1 MSSDLTLVIGN
12 RNYSS
17 WSLRPWIFM
26 THVGLAFDTVCLPLD
41 TPQFAAGIHSYSPAH
56 RVPVL
61 LHGTLRVWESIAVI
75 EYTAE
80 LAGRGWPADRAVRA
94 EARALAAEMHAGFQP
109 LRDAYPMNIRAR
121 GRSVPANPALAA
133 SIRRIDTMWSD
144 CRRRHAAGGPWLF
157 GAYSGAD
164 AMYAPVA
171 LRFNTYGSA
180 GLSEAARAY
189 VATAVG
195 DPLLQPW
202 IAAATA
208 EPEVIERDEAGL
220 V

>member
-26 THVGLAFDTVCLPLD
+26 THVGLAFDTVRLPLD
-41 TPQFAAGIHSYSPAH
+41 TPQFAAGIRGYSPAH
-56 RVPVL
+56 KVPVL
-61 LHGTLRVWESIAVI
+61 LHGELRVWESIAII
-75 EYTAE
+75 EYAAE
-80 LAGRGWPADRAVRA
+80 LAGRGWPAERAARA
-94 EARALAAEMHAGFQP
+94 EARSLAGEMHAGFQP

-121 GRSVPANPALAA
+121 GRSVPGSPALAA
-133 SIRRIDTMWSD
+133 SIHRIDAMWSD
-144 CRRRHAAGGPWLF
+144 CRRRHAGAGPWLF
-157 GAYSGAD
+157 GEYSAAD

-171 LRFNTYGSA
+171 LRFETYGTA
-180 GLSEAARAY
+180 GLGAAAQAY

-202 IAAATA
+202 ITAASA
-208 EPEVIERDEAGL
+208 EAEVLARDEAG
-220 V
+220 

>member
-26 THVGLAFDTVCLPLD
+26 THAGLAFDTVRLRLD
-41 TPQFAAGIHSYSPAH
+41 TPQFAASIGRYSPAQ

-61 LHGTLRVWESIAVI
+61 LHGALRVWESIAII
-75 EYTAE
+75 EYAVE
-80 LAGRGWPADRAVRA
+80 LAGRGWPAERAARA
-94 EARALAAEMHAGFQP
+94 EARALAAEMHAGFQA
-109 LRDAYPMNIRAR
+109 LRDAYPMNVRAR
-121 GRSVPANPALAA
+121 GRSVPGSPALAA
-133 SIRRIDTMWSD
+133 SIQRIDALWSD
-144 CRRRHAAGGPWLF
+144 CRRRHASAGPWLF
-157 GAYSGAD
+157 GEYSAAD

-171 LRFNTYGSA
+171 LRFNTYGTA
-180 GLSEAARAY
+180 GLGAAAQAY

-202 IAAATA
+202 LAEAMA
-208 EPEVIERDEAGL
+208 EPEVIARDEAG
-220 V
+220 

>member
-17 WSLRPWIFM
+17 WSLRPWIFIS
-26 THVGLAFDTVCLPLD
+26 HVGLAFDTVRLPLD
-41 TPQFAAGIHSYSPAH
+41 TPQFAAGIRSYSPAH
-56 RVPVL
+56 KVPVL
-61 LHGTLRVWESIAVI
+61 LHGALRVWESIAII
-75 EYTAE
+75 EYAGE
-80 LAGRGWPADRAVRA
+80 LAGRGWPADRAARA

-121 GRSVPANPALAA
+121 GRSVPGNSALAA

-144 CRRRHAAGGPWLF
+144 CRRRHAGAGPWLF
-157 GAYSGAD
+157 GEYSAAD

-180 GLSEAARAY
+180 GLGEAARAY
-189 VATAVG
+189 VASAVG

-202 IAAATA
+202 IAAAAT
-208 EPEVIERDEAGL
+208 ESEVIAHDEAG
-220 V
+220 

>member
-26 THVGLAFDTVCLPLD
+26 THAGLAFDTVRLPLD
-41 TPQFAAGIHSYSPAH
+41 TPQFADGIRSYSPAH
-56 RVPVL
+56 KVPVL
-61 LHGTLRVWESIAVI
+61 LHGELRIWESIAII
-75 EYTAE
+75 EYAAE
-80 LAGRGWPADRAVRA
+80 LAGRGWPAARAARA
-94 EARALAAEMHAGFQP
+94 EARSLAAEMHAGFGP

-121 GRSVPANPALAA
+121 GRSVPGNPALAA
-133 SIRRIDTMWSD
+133 SIRRIDAMWSE
-144 CRRRHAAGGPWLF
+144 CRRRYAGSGPWLF
-157 GAYSGAD
+157 GEYGAAD

-180 GLSEAARAY
+180 GLGEAARAY

-202 IAAATA
+202 LEAASA
-208 EPEVIERDEAGL
+208 EAEVIEHDEAG
-220 V
+220 